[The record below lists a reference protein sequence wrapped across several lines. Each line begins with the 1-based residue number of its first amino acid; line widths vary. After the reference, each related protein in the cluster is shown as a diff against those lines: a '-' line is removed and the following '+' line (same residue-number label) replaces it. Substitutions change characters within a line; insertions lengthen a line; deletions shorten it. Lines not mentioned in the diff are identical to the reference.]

1 MKQAV
6 IRQVKSM
13 SMSCDTVGNLLL
25 VKFSY
30 SGGKESTVFLP
41 AAIVF
46 WLLEHFPVN
55 QDPDLKPPPSPP
67 QIFQEDWDLST
78 PRVIS
83 VQCKEFADAIRM
95 TLDLDPK
102 PDLTVLLDRANIE
115 LMRQIMGHYRNEL
128 IDLDA

>member
-25 VKFSY
+25 AKFSY
-30 SGGKESTVFLP
+30 ASGKDSSVFLP
-41 AAIVF
+41 ASIVF
-46 WLLEHFPVN
+46 WLLDHMPVN
-55 QDPDLKPPPSPP
+55 QDPHLRQPPAPP
-67 QIFQEDWDLST
+67 RIVQEDWDLAT

-83 VQCKEFADAIRM
+83 VQCKQFPDAIRM

-102 PDLTVLLDRANIE
+102 PDLIVLLDRANVE
-115 LMRQIMGHYRNEL
+115 LMRQIMGHYRTDL
-128 IDLDA
+128 INLDA